1 MKIFPDEISDG
12 LEEAIA
18 SSNSLAFISQ
28 LESDTSVEDNVSLD
42 PKQHETLAAHLGERP
57 ERDTYDLYSVKTILV
72 STGWNGNDDIFD
84 KGQVWAARH
93 SPEDKPFNL
102 EHAPRHIIGH
112 ITNNVGVDV
121 DQNIIVDDININ
133 HLPDS
138 FHIVT
143 SAVIYRHLGPRDKV
157 LTEEAAEIIA
167 GIKGGDW
174 FVSMECLFDG
184 FDYGL
189 RDPSTGRIEKVIAR
203 QESTAFLTKHLRAYN
218 GTGQY
223 NGYSIGRVLR
233 NITFTGKGLVKKPA
247 NTNSTFIFN
256 DMEAFAGKLVAE
268 IDVVEIL
275 DDVDTPSTIVEGS
288 SAISASIGVDTVDET
303 NNTLEDKVTH
313 MSENRIKELENELA
327 ESKRRLVELDEK
339 SVQTKFDVKDATI
352 AEHLETIAGLNTQ
365 VEEFKANAKKSE
377 ETKAEVEKALEEK
390 TKEADGVVAE
400 LDTIK
405 TEATRVDRISTLVD
419 KGLEKEKAEEIVAK
433 FLELDDEKFTSV
445 ADLIEVS
452 VDTIV
457 SEASKESN
465 DSTKTDE
472 EKEEA
477 EASDE
482 TSLENA
488 EEETE
493 PDMAA
498 ASEDAK
504 ATKEESTASLSSY
517 IGNFLKRSRNGNKSR
532 KS

>member
-1 MKIFPDEISDG
+1 MNIFPVEISDG
-12 LEEAIA
+12 LGEVIA
-18 SSNSLAFISQ
+18 SSNALAFMSR
-28 LESDTSVEDNVSLD
+28 LETENNVEDSTHLN
-42 PKQHETLAAHLGERP
+42 KEQHETLSAHLGERP
-57 ERDTYDLYSVKTILV
+57 ERDTYDLFPVKTILV

-84 KGQVWAARH
+84 KMEVWAARH

-102 EHAPRHIIGH
+102 EHSPRHIIGH

-121 DQNIIVDDININ
+121 NRNIIVDDININ

-167 GIKGGDW
+167 GIKNGDW

-203 QESTAFLTKHLRAYN
+203 QESTAFLTKHLRAYK

-223 NGYSIGRVLR
+223 NGYSIGRLLR
-233 NITFTGKGLVKKPA
+233 NITFTGKGLVENPA
-247 NTNSTFIFN
+247 NVNSEFIFN

-275 DDVDTPSTIVEGS
+275 DDVDTPSTIV

-303 NNTLEDKVTH
+303 NNTLKDRETH

-327 ESKRRLVELDEK
+327 EAKRRLVELDEK
-339 SVQTKFDVKDATI
+339 AVRAKFDVKDATI

-365 VEEFKANAKKSE
+365 VEEFKVDAKKSE
-377 ETKAEVEKALEEK
+377 KDLVEANKTLVEK
-390 TKEADGVVAE
+390 TKEAEEVVAK

-405 TEATRVDRISTLVD
+405 TEATRVDRISTLVS
-419 KGLEKEKAEEIVAK
+419 KGLEKKKAEEIVAK
-433 FLELDDEKFTSV
+433 FLELDDEKFASV
-445 ADLIEVS
+445 AELIEVP
-452 VDTIV
+452 VDDNV

-472 EKEEA
+472 EKEGA

-488 EEETE
+488 EEKTE
-493 PDMAA
+493 PDMTA
-498 ASEDAK
+498 ASEDAQ
-504 ATKEESTASLSSY
+504 ATKREESLAALSSF
-517 IGNFLKRSRNGNKSR
+517 IGNKLKAGHKS
-532 KS
+532 